1 MPFVIDDI
9 VGLVGIAIAVP
20 GLVQTFVHASRWLS
34 KRLDEISPSPEKT
47 KMQDFLIFLDR
58 GTMRTTLE
66 TIEDLCADTSDV
78 GLRNGLQASV
88 KGLWVYMVELDQ
100 QIRKMKSVVMSEK
113 KTKHARE
120 NALAAIQSMRDL
132 EFRLRQQVQ
141 AHVAANT
148 LRSRFELRDA
158 QFCLIG
164 NSTRLSFATANVGR
178 GEFNLH
184 HRRGEGKCLLEY
196 KSFPGLSYKDAYVKA
211 VDLARNVQ
219 SFDASNG
226 LPGLIGFQGTE
237 ATPLQDQCFTFV
249 FAFPKD
255 RTKPRSLRDVL
266 LDPINTPTPPIPR
279 NFRFILPRR
288 LAESIYHVHE
298 QQLVHKCLRPESILL
313 FEPSPGHSS
322 ELKYPKSL
330 GLPILADWQYA
341 RTTNQVSKREAYDDW
356 TLAMYQHPERQA
368 LPGEVA
374 ESKYNIGHDIYSL
387 GVCLLEIGLWE
398 SFIIYDN
405 NVPKLS
411 HLLSKVKATW
421 KEENGPISQDM
432 TESQIEQKVYIALA
446 GDQLAYEMG
455 EAYSKL
461 VTKCL
466 TCIERG
472 FGNVLMFVDSE
483 SRDWYEQ
490 GVLFIQE
497 IRKSLADASIMGSGI
512 YNTIS

>member
-9 VGLVGIAIAVP
+9 IGLVGIAIAVP
-20 GLVQTFVHASRWLS
+20 GLVQTFIHASRWLS

-47 KMQDFLIFLDR
+47 KIQDFLIFLDR

-66 TIEDLCADTSDV
+66 TVEDLCVDTSDV
-78 GLRNGLQASV
+78 GLRNDLQASA
-88 KGLWVYMVELDQ
+88 KKLWAYMVELDQ
-100 QIRKMKSVVMSEK
+100 QVRKIKSVVGSEK
-113 KTKHARE
+113 QTKHARE
-120 NALAAIQSMRDL
+120 KALAVIENMRNL

-141 AHVAANT
+141 AHLAANT

-164 NSTRLSFATANVGR
+164 NSTRLQFSTASVGR
-178 GEFNLH
+178 GEFSLQ
-184 HRRGEGKCLLEY
+184 HRQGEGKCLLEY
-196 KSFPGLSYKDAYVKA
+196 KSFPGLSYKDAYIKA

-219 SFDASNG
+219 FFNASNG
-226 LPGLIGFQGTE
+226 LPELIGFQGTE
-237 ATPLQDQCFTFV
+237 ATPLQDQRFTFV
-249 FAFPKD
+249 FSFPKD
-255 RTKPRSLRDVL
+255 RTKPRSLRDVF
-266 LDPINTPTPPIPR
+266 LDPVNTPTPPIPR
-279 NFRFILPRR
+279 NFRFILPRK

-313 FEPSPGHSS
+313 FEPSPGDSP
-322 ELKYPKSL
+322 ELKYPKTL
-330 GLPILADWQYA
+330 GSPILADWQYA
-341 RTTNQVSKREAYDDW
+341 RTTAQVSKREAYDDW

-387 GVCLLEIGLWE
+387 GVCLLEIGLWD

-405 NVPKLS
+405 NVPKPS
-411 HLLSKVKATW
+411 HLLSKVKAKW
-421 KEENGPISQDM
+421 KEENSHISQDL
-432 TESQIEQKVYIALA
+432 TESQIEQKIYIALA
-446 GDQLAYEMG
+446 GDRLAYEMG

-461 VTKCL
+461 VIKCL
-466 TCIERG
+466 TCIEQG

-483 SRDWYEQ
+483 SRDWYGQ

-497 IRKSLADASIMGSGI
+497 IRKRLVDASTMGSGI